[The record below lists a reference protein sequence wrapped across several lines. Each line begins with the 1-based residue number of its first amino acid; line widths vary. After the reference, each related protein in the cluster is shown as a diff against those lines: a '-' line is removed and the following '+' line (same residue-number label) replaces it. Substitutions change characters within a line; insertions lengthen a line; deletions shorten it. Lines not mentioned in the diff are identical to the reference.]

1 MIRGVIMAIMN
12 ESELISRLVEIL
24 NYKDVGFQ
32 NKLRD
37 IEKKERLLNI
47 LEKNTTS
54 PLNGLLELKSDE
66 LSSLFSEFMGN
77 TITKNDVKVMK
88 YWIKEGT
95 DNKALQDSF
104 HYKEA
109 IKSFNLLFDKIQM
122 FLDYMSDFNS
132 KKEDVL
138 SNLDLIESF
147 KDRLNSNDVIKDLSM
162 YYSILKPSETLLS
175 NQIYD
180 MLVAISLNNSKKESL
195 NITSKDIKVSFNK
208 DVKTYIIS
216 LLEELISS
224 KEDDNELIVESDD
237 RVVALRELCKKIK
250 DNFDIFLTVYPDT
263 IRNTM
268 EDIWTNKEIDNY
280 LNKLSIPLAVI
291 KGKKQGLSLTFDDED
306 IAIINDFVETL
317 SKKADEL
324 GEQTVKVK
332 QIPTQENKE
341 VEEIKN
347 TISKLKIANK
357 DLLELED
364 FELIIN
370 ILESKQDF
378 EYIIEVINMLNAL
391 NLKKLCKEEA
401 LKEVEEENKS
411 VKIISKKKTVTKAE
425 ITAMESLLSKYGFH
439 FQAFSPKLI
448 EELIKSSSFE
458 HVEEIASYIDNSKSL
473 SFLKD
478 YTIVRG
484 NSALDKQIQEIKC
497 SQIFFILTYS
507 NIEILENFE
516 EIAQRDSLNL
526 NDIFAI
532 PKVFASKNNEDL
544 SGTYENFIINE
555 KYLKD
560 EYPEILHPIMERCS
574 FILGTDGY
582 LFRNNIELTNLYGMS
597 VEKDSKGIMPS
608 PLALTV
614 NNFDYLIDRFIEAQD
629 YDYIECYRYQL
640 ETNAMAALHLKY
652 LKLKDIDIVKKEY
665 INIFDCLDEELDE
678 YLDNLSIENISVALR
693 SPIIKWL
700 DKQNEEQ
707 DPNKKN
713 IQYILNGIYISRIKV
728 LKYFGTLL
736 NNKYSDKIEALLYSI
751 TKDSYLTEQEFNSL
765 RELVNEREDK

>member
-1 MIRGVIMAIMN
+1 MAIMN

-47 LEKNTTS
+47 LEKNTIS

-77 TITKNDVKVMK
+77 TVTKNDVKVMK

-109 IKSFNLLFDKIQM
+109 IKSFNLLFDKMQM
-122 FLDYMSDFNS
+122 FLDYMSDFS
-132 KKEDVL
+132 IKKEEVL
-138 SNLDLIESF
+138 SNLDLIESL
-147 KDRLNSNDVIKDLSM
+147 KDRLSSNDIIKDMSI
-162 YYSILKPSETLLS
+162 YYPIIKPSETLLCD
-175 NQIYD
+175 QIYD
-180 MLVAISLNNSKKESL
+180 MLVAISLKNSMKESL

-208 DVKTYIIS
+208 DVKAYIIS
-216 LLEELISS
+216 LLEEQIESKGSS
-224 KEDDNELIVESDD
+224 DDLIVESDD
-237 RVVALRELCKKIK
+237 RVVALRDLCKKIK
-250 DNFDIFLTVYPDT
+250 DNFDVFLTVYPDT

-306 IAIINDFVETL
+306 IAIINDFVDIL

-324 GEQTVKVK
+324 SEQTVKVK
-332 QIPTQENKE
+332 QVPIQENKE

-347 TISKLKIANK
+347 TISKLKIANQS
-357 DLLELED
+357 LLELYD

-370 ILESKQDF
+370 TLKSKQDF

-411 VKIISKKKTVTKAE
+411 VKIITKKKTVTKAE

-484 NSALDKQIQEIKC
+484 NSPLDKQIQEIKC

-516 EIAQRDSLNL
+516 EIAERDELNL

-532 PKVFASKNNEDL
+532 PKVFASKNNEEL
-544 SGTYENFIINE
+544 IGTYENFIINE

-560 EYPEILHPIMERCS
+560 EYPLILHPIMERCS
-574 FILGTDGY
+574 FILGTDSY
-582 LFRNNIELTNLYGMS
+582 LFKHNIELTNLYDIKKK
-597 VEKDSKGIMPS
+597 KDSKGILPS

-614 NNFDYLIDRFIEAQD
+614 SNFDYLMDRFIEAQD

-665 INIFDCLDEELDE
+665 VNIFDCLDEELEE
-678 YLDNLSIENISVALR
+678 YLDNLSIENISIALR

-700 DKQNEEQ
+700 DKQNEEK

>member
-1 MIRGVIMAIMN
+1 MAIMN

-47 LEKNTTS
+47 LEKNTIS

-77 TITKNDVKVMK
+77 TVTKNDVKVMK

-109 IKSFNLLFDKIQM
+109 IKSFNLLFDKMQI
-122 FLDYMSDFNS
+122 FLDYMSDFS
-132 KKEDVL
+132 IKKEEVL
-138 SNLDLIESF
+138 SNLDLIESL
-147 KDRLNSNDVIKDLSM
+147 KDRLSSNDIIKDMSI
-162 YYSILKPSETLLS
+162 YYPIIKPSETLLCD
-175 NQIYD
+175 QIYD
-180 MLVAISLNNSKKESL
+180 MLVAISLKNSMKESL

-208 DVKTYIIS
+208 DVKAYIIS
-216 LLEELISS
+216 LLEEQIESKGSS
-224 KEDDNELIVESDD
+224 DDLIVESDD
-237 RVVALRELCKKIK
+237 RVVALRDLCKKIK
-250 DNFDIFLTVYPDT
+250 DNFDVFLTVYPDT

-291 KGKKQGLSLTFDDED
+291 KGKKQGLSLAFDDED
-306 IAIINDFVETL
+306 IAIINDFVDTL

-324 GEQTVKVK
+324 SEQTVKVK
-332 QIPTQENKE
+332 QVPIQENKE

-347 TISKLKIANK
+347 TISKLKIANQS
-357 DLLELED
+357 LLELDD

-370 ILESKQDF
+370 TLKSKQDF

-411 VKIISKKKTVTKAE
+411 VKIITKKKTVTKAE

-484 NSALDKQIQEIKC
+484 NSPLDKQIQEIKC

-516 EIAQRDSLNL
+516 EIAERDELNL

-532 PKVFASKNNEDL
+532 PKVFASKNNEEL
-544 SGTYENFIINE
+544 IGTYENFIINE

-560 EYPEILHPIMERCS
+560 EYPLILHPIMERCS
-574 FILGTDGY
+574 FILGTDSY
-582 LFRNNIELTNLYGMS
+582 LFKRNIELTNLYGMS
-597 VEKDSKGIMPS
+597 VEKDSKGILPS

-614 NNFDYLIDRFIEAQD
+614 SNFDYLMDRFIEAQD

-665 INIFDCLDEELDE
+665 VNIFDCLDEELEE
-678 YLDNLSIENISVALR
+678 YLDNLSIENISIALR

-700 DKQNEEQ
+700 DKQNEEK

-713 IQYILNGIYISRIKV
+713 IQYILNCIYISRIKV

>member
-1 MIRGVIMAIMN
+1 MAIMN

-47 LEKNTTS
+47 LEKNTIS

-77 TITKNDVKVMK
+77 TVTKNDVKVMK

-109 IKSFNLLFDKIQM
+109 IKSFNLLFDKMQM
-122 FLDYMSDFNS
+122 FLDYMSDFS
-132 KKEDVL
+132 IKKEEVL
-138 SNLDLIESF
+138 SNLDLIESL
-147 KDRLNSNDVIKDLSM
+147 KDRLSSNDIIKDMSI
-162 YYSILKPSETLLS
+162 YYPIIKPSETLLCD
-175 NQIYD
+175 QIYD
-180 MLVAISLNNSKKESL
+180 MLVAISLKNSMKESL

-208 DVKTYIIS
+208 DVKAYIIS
-216 LLEELISS
+216 LLEEQIESKGSS
-224 KEDDNELIVESDD
+224 DDLIVESDD
-237 RVVALRELCKKIK
+237 RVVALRDLCKKIK
-250 DNFDIFLTVYPDT
+250 DNFDVFLTVYPDT

-306 IAIINDFVETL
+306 IAIINDFVDTL

-324 GEQTVKVK
+324 SEQTVKVK
-332 QIPTQENKE
+332 QVPIQENKE

-347 TISKLKIANK
+347 TISKLKIANQS
-357 DLLELED
+357 LLELDD

-370 ILESKQDF
+370 TLKSKQDF

-411 VKIISKKKTVTKAE
+411 VKIITKKKTVTKAE

-484 NSALDKQIQEIKC
+484 NSPLDKQIQEIKC

-516 EIAQRDSLNL
+516 EIAERDELNL

-532 PKVFASKNNEDL
+532 PKVFASKNNEEL
-544 SGTYENFIINE
+544 IGTYENFIINE

-560 EYPEILHPIMERCS
+560 EYPLILHPIMERCS
-574 FILGTDGY
+574 FILGTDSY
-582 LFRNNIELTNLYGMS
+582 LFKRNIELTNLYGMS
-597 VEKDSKGIMPS
+597 VEKDSKGILPS

-614 NNFDYLIDRFIEAQD
+614 SNFDYLMDRFIEAQD

-665 INIFDCLDEELDE
+665 VNIFDCLDEELEE
-678 YLDNLSIENISVALR
+678 YLDNLSIENISIALR

-700 DKQNEEQ
+700 DKQNEEK

>member
-1 MIRGVIMAIMN
+1 MAIMN

-37 IEKKERLLNI
+37 IEKKERIVNI
-47 LEKNTTS
+47 LQKNSIS

-66 LSSLFSEFMGN
+66 LSNLFSEFMGN

-88 YWIKEGT
+88 YWIKEGN
-95 DNKALQDSF
+95 DNKTLMDSF

-122 FLDYMSDFNS
+122 FLDYMSDFS
-132 KKEDVL
+132 STKEEVL
-138 SNLDLIESF
+138 DNLDLIESL
-147 KDRLNSNDVIKDLSM
+147 KDRLNSNDIIKDLSI
-162 YYSILKPSETLLS
+162 YYPIIKPSETLLS
-175 NQIYD
+175 EQIYN
-180 MLVAISLNNSKKESL
+180 MLVAISLNNTNKDSFNL
-195 NITSKDIKVSFNK
+195 TTKDIKVSFNK
-208 DVKTYIIS
+208 DVKAYIIG
-216 LLEELISS
+216 LLEDKISS
-224 KEDDNELIVESDD
+224 KEQDSDIIIESDN
-237 RVVALRELCKKIK
+237 RVVAIKELCNKIK

-263 IRNTM
+263 IRSTM
-268 EDIWTNKEIDNY
+268 DEIWTNKEIDNY
-280 LNKLSIPLAVI
+280 INKLALPLAVI
-291 KGKKQGLSLTFDDED
+291 KGKKQGLNLSFDEED
-306 IAIINDFVETL
+306 LAIINDFIETL
-317 SKKADEL
+317 SKKADDL
-324 GEQTVKVK
+324 SAQTVKVK
-332 QIPTQENKE
+332 PVDVVENKE
-341 VEEIKN
+341 VESIKD

-357 DLLELED
+357 ELLDIND

-370 ILESKQDF
+370 TLKEVQDF
-378 EYIIEVINMLNAL
+378 DYIIDVINMLNAL

-401 LKEVEEENKS
+401 LKEVEENKS

-458 HVEEIASYIDNSKSL
+458 HVEEIASYIDNSDSL
-473 SFLKD
+473 GFLKD

-484 NSALDKQIQEIKC
+484 NSSLDKQIQEIKC

-516 EIAQRDSLNL
+516 QIAQQDKLNL

-532 PKVFASKNNEDL
+532 PKVFASKNNEEL

-574 FILGTDGY
+574 FILGTDSY
-582 LFRNNIELTNLYGMS
+582 LFRNNIDLTNIYGMN
-597 VEKDSKGIMPS
+597 VVKDSKGIMPS
-608 PLALTV
+608 PLALTIP
-614 NNFDYLIDRFIEAQD
+614 NFDYLMDRFIEAQD

-652 LKLKDIDIVKKEY
+652 LKLKGIDIVKKEY
-665 INIFDCLDEELDE
+665 INIYDCLDEELEE
-678 YLDNLSIENISVALR
+678 YLENLSIENISVALR

-700 DKQNEEQ
+700 DKQNEEK
-707 DPNKKN
+707 DPDKKN

>member
-1 MIRGVIMAIMN
+1 MAIMN

-47 LEKNTTS
+47 LEKNTIS

-77 TITKNDVKVMK
+77 TVTKNDVKVMK

-109 IKSFNLLFDKIQM
+109 IKSFNLLFDKMQM
-122 FLDYMSDFNS
+122 FLDYMSDFS
-132 KKEDVL
+132 IKKEEVL
-138 SNLDLIESF
+138 SNLDLIESL
-147 KDRLNSNDVIKDLSM
+147 KDRLSSNDIIKDMSI
-162 YYSILKPSETLLS
+162 YYPIIKPSETLLCD
-175 NQIYD
+175 QIYD
-180 MLVAISLNNSKKESL
+180 MLVAISLKNSMKESL

-208 DVKTYIIS
+208 DVKAYIIS
-216 LLEELISS
+216 LLEEQIESKGSS
-224 KEDDNELIVESDD
+224 DDLIVESDD
-237 RVVALRELCKKIK
+237 RVVALRDLCKKIK
-250 DNFDIFLTVYPDT
+250 DNFDVFLTLYPDT

-306 IAIINDFVETL
+306 IAIINDFVDTL

-324 GEQTVKVK
+324 SEQTVKVK
-332 QIPTQENKE
+332 QVPIQENKE

-347 TISKLKIANK
+347 TISKLKIANQS
-357 DLLELED
+357 LLELDD

-370 ILESKQDF
+370 TLKSKQDF

-411 VKIISKKKTVTKAE
+411 VKIITKKKTVTKAE

-484 NSALDKQIQEIKC
+484 NSSLDKQIQEIKC

-516 EIAQRDSLNL
+516 EIAKRDELNL

-532 PKVFASKNNEDL
+532 PKVFASKNNEEL
-544 SGTYENFIINE
+544 IGTYENFIINE

-560 EYPEILHPIMERCS
+560 EYPLILHPIMERCS
-574 FILGTDGY
+574 FILGTDSY
-582 LFRNNIELTNLYGMS
+582 LFKHNIELTNLYGMS
-597 VEKDSKGIMPS
+597 VEKDSKGILPS

-614 NNFDYLIDRFIEAQD
+614 SNFDYLMDRFIEAQD

-665 INIFDCLDEELDE
+665 VNIFDCLDEELEE
-678 YLDNLSIENISVALR
+678 YLDNLSIENISIALR

-700 DKQNEEQ
+700 DKQNEEK

>member
-1 MIRGVIMAIMN
+1 MAIMN

-47 LEKNTTS
+47 LEKNTIS

-77 TITKNDVKVMK
+77 TVTKNDVKVMK

-109 IKSFNLLFDKIQM
+109 IKSFNLLFDKMQM
-122 FLDYMSDFNS
+122 FLDYMSDFS
-132 KKEDVL
+132 IKKEEVL
-138 SNLDLIESF
+138 SNLDLIESL
-147 KDRLNSNDVIKDLSM
+147 KDRLSSNDIIKDMSI
-162 YYSILKPSETLLS
+162 YYPIIKPSETLLCD
-175 NQIYD
+175 QIYD
-180 MLVAISLNNSKKESL
+180 MLVAISLKNTMKESL

-208 DVKTYIIS
+208 DVKAYIIS
-216 LLEELISS
+216 LLEEQIESKGSS
-224 KEDDNELIVESDD
+224 DDLIVESDD
-237 RVVALRELCKKIK
+237 RVVALRDLCKKIK
-250 DNFDIFLTVYPDT
+250 DNFDVFLTVYPDT

-306 IAIINDFVETL
+306 IAIINDFVDTL

-324 GEQTVKVK
+324 SEQTVKVK
-332 QIPTQENKE
+332 QVPIQENKE

-347 TISKLKIANK
+347 TISKLKIANQS
-357 DLLELED
+357 LLELDD

-370 ILESKQDF
+370 TLKSKQDF

-411 VKIISKKKTVTKAE
+411 VKIITKKKTVTKAE

-478 YTIVRG
+478 YTIVIG
-484 NSALDKQIQEIKC
+484 NSPLDKQIQEIKC

-516 EIAQRDSLNL
+516 EIAERDELNL

-532 PKVFASKNNEDL
+532 PKVFASKNNEEL
-544 SGTYENFIINE
+544 IGTYENFIINE

-560 EYPEILHPIMERCS
+560 EYPLILHPIMERCS
-574 FILGTDGY
+574 FILGTDSY
-582 LFRNNIELTNLYGMS
+582 LFKRNIELTNLYGMS
-597 VEKDSKGIMPS
+597 VEKDSKGILPS

-614 NNFDYLIDRFIEAQD
+614 SNFDYLMDRFIEAQD

-665 INIFDCLDEELDE
+665 VNIFDCLDEELEE
-678 YLDNLSIENISVALR
+678 YLDNLSIENISIALR

-700 DKQNEEQ
+700 DKQNEEK

>member
-1 MIRGVIMAIMN
+1 MAIMN

-47 LEKNTTS
+47 LEKNTIS

-77 TITKNDVKVMK
+77 TVTKNDVKVMK

-109 IKSFNLLFDKIQM
+109 IKSFNLLFDKMQM
-122 FLDYMSDFNS
+122 FLDYMSDFS
-132 KKEDVL
+132 IKKEEVL
-138 SNLDLIESF
+138 SNLDLIESL
-147 KDRLNSNDVIKDLSM
+147 KDRLSSNDIIKDMSI
-162 YYSILKPSETLLS
+162 YYPIIKPSETLLCD
-175 NQIYD
+175 QIYD
-180 MLVAISLNNSKKESL
+180 MLVAISLKNTMKESL

-208 DVKTYIIS
+208 DVKAYIIS
-216 LLEELISS
+216 LLEEQIESKGSS
-224 KEDDNELIVESDD
+224 DDLIVESDD
-237 RVVALRELCKKIK
+237 RVVALRDLCKKIK
-250 DNFDIFLTVYPDT
+250 DNFDVFLTVYPDT

-291 KGKKQGLSLTFDDED
+291 KGKKQGLSLAFDDED
-306 IAIINDFVETL
+306 IAIINDFVDTL

-324 GEQTVKVK
+324 SEQTVKVK
-332 QIPTQENKE
+332 QVPIQENKE

-347 TISKLKIANK
+347 TISKLKIANQS
-357 DLLELED
+357 LLELDD

-370 ILESKQDF
+370 TLKSKQDF

-411 VKIISKKKTVTKAE
+411 VKIITKKKTVTKAE

-484 NSALDKQIQEIKC
+484 NSPLDKQIQEIKC

-507 NIEILENFE
+507 NIEILKNFE
-516 EIAQRDSLNL
+516 EIAERDELNL

-532 PKVFASKNNEDL
+532 PKVFASKNNEEL
-544 SGTYENFIINE
+544 IGTYENFIINE

-560 EYPEILHPIMERCS
+560 EYPLILHPIMERCS
-574 FILGTDGY
+574 FILGTDSY
-582 LFRNNIELTNLYGMS
+582 LFKRNIELTNLYGMS
-597 VEKDSKGIMPS
+597 VEKDSKGILPS

-614 NNFDYLIDRFIEAQD
+614 SNFDYLMDRFIEAQD

-665 INIFDCLDEELDE
+665 VNIFDCLDEELEE
-678 YLDNLSIENISVALR
+678 YLDNLSIENISIALR

-700 DKQNEEQ
+700 DKQNEEK

>member
-1 MIRGVIMAIMN
+1 MAIMN

-47 LEKNTTS
+47 LEKNTIS

-77 TITKNDVKVMK
+77 TVTKNDVKVMK

-109 IKSFNLLFDKIQM
+109 IKSFNLLFDKMQM
-122 FLDYMSDFNS
+122 FLDYMSDFS
-132 KKEDVL
+132 IKKEEVL
-138 SNLDLIESF
+138 SNLDLIESL
-147 KDRLNSNDVIKDLSM
+147 KDRLSSNDIIKDMSI
-162 YYSILKPSETLLS
+162 YYPIIKPSETLLCD
-175 NQIYD
+175 QIYD
-180 MLVAISLNNSKKESL
+180 MLVAISLKNSMKESL

-208 DVKTYIIS
+208 DVKAYIIS
-216 LLEELISS
+216 LLEEQIESKGSS
-224 KEDDNELIVESDD
+224 DDLIVESDD
-237 RVVALRELCKKIK
+237 RVVALRDLCKKIK
-250 DNFDIFLTVYPDT
+250 DNFDVFLTVYPDT

-306 IAIINDFVETL
+306 IAIINDFVDIL

-324 GEQTVKVK
+324 SEQTVKVK
-332 QIPTQENKE
+332 QVPIQENKE

-347 TISKLKIANK
+347 TISKLKIANQS
-357 DLLELED
+357 LLELDD

-370 ILESKQDF
+370 TLKSKQDF

-411 VKIISKKKTVTKAE
+411 VKIITKKKTVTKAE

-484 NSALDKQIQEIKC
+484 NSPLDKQIQEIKC

-516 EIAQRDSLNL
+516 EIAERDELNL

-532 PKVFASKNNEDL
+532 PKVFASKNNEEL
-544 SGTYENFIINE
+544 IGTYENFIINE

-560 EYPEILHPIMERCS
+560 EYPLILHPIMERCS
-574 FILGTDGY
+574 FILGTDSY
-582 LFRNNIELTNLYGMS
+582 LFKHNIELTNLYGMS
-597 VEKDSKGIMPS
+597 VEKDSKGILPS

-614 NNFDYLIDRFIEAQD
+614 SNFDYLMDRFIEAQD

-665 INIFDCLDEELDE
+665 VNIFDCLDEELEE
-678 YLDNLSIENISVALR
+678 YLDNLSIENISIALR

-700 DKQNEEQ
+700 DKQNEEK

>member
-1 MIRGVIMAIMN
+1 MAIMN

-47 LEKNTTS
+47 LEKNTIS

-77 TITKNDVKVMK
+77 TVTKNDVKVMK

-109 IKSFNLLFDKIQM
+109 IKSFNLLFDKMQM
-122 FLDYMSDFNS
+122 FLDYMSDFS
-132 KKEDVL
+132 IKKEEVL
-138 SNLDLIESF
+138 SNLDLIESL
-147 KDRLNSNDVIKDLSM
+147 KDRLSSNDIIKDMSI
-162 YYSILKPSETLLS
+162 YYPIIKPSETLLCD
-175 NQIYD
+175 QIYD
-180 MLVAISLNNSKKESL
+180 MLVAISLKNSMKESL

-208 DVKTYIIS
+208 DVKAYIIS
-216 LLEELISS
+216 LLEEQIESKGSS
-224 KEDDNELIVESDD
+224 DDLIVESDD
-237 RVVALRELCKKIK
+237 RVVALRDLCKKIK
-250 DNFDIFLTVYPDT
+250 DNFDVFLTVYPDT

-291 KGKKQGLSLTFDDED
+291 KGKKQGLSLAFDDED
-306 IAIINDFVETL
+306 IAIINDFVDTL

-324 GEQTVKVK
+324 SEQTVKVK
-332 QIPTQENKE
+332 QVPIQENKE

-347 TISKLKIANK
+347 TISKLKIANQS
-357 DLLELED
+357 LLELDD

-370 ILESKQDF
+370 TLKSKQDF

-411 VKIISKKKTVTKAE
+411 VKIITKKKTVTKAE

-484 NSALDKQIQEIKC
+484 NSPLDKQIQEIKC

-516 EIAQRDSLNL
+516 EIAERDELNL

-532 PKVFASKNNEDL
+532 PKVFASKNNEEL
-544 SGTYENFIINE
+544 IGTYENFIINE

-560 EYPEILHPIMERCS
+560 EYPLILHPIMERCS
-574 FILGTDGY
+574 FILGTDSY
-582 LFRNNIELTNLYGMS
+582 LFKRNIELTNLYGMS
-597 VEKDSKGIMPS
+597 VEKDSKGILPS

-614 NNFDYLIDRFIEAQD
+614 SNFDYLMDRFIEAQD

-665 INIFDCLDEELDE
+665 VNIFDCLDEELEE
-678 YLDNLSIENISVALR
+678 YLDNLSIENISIALR

-700 DKQNEEQ
+700 DKQNEEK

-713 IQYILNGIYISRIKV
+713 IQYILNCIYISRIKV

>member
-1 MIRGVIMAIMN
+1 MAIMN

-47 LEKNTTS
+47 LEKNTIS

-77 TITKNDVKVMK
+77 TVTKNDVKVMK

-109 IKSFNLLFDKIQM
+109 IKSFNLLFDKMQM
-122 FLDYMSDFNS
+122 FLDYMSDFS
-132 KKEDVL
+132 IKKEEVL
-138 SNLDLIESF
+138 SNLDLIESL
-147 KDRLNSNDVIKDLSM
+147 KDRLSSNDIIKDMSI
-162 YYSILKPSETLLS
+162 YYPIIKPSETLLCD
-175 NQIYD
+175 QIYD
-180 MLVAISLNNSKKESL
+180 MLVAVSLKNSMKESL

-208 DVKTYIIS
+208 DVKAYIIS
-216 LLEELISS
+216 LLEEQIESKGSS
-224 KEDDNELIVESDD
+224 DDLIVESDD
-237 RVVALRELCKKIK
+237 RVLALRDLCKKIK
-250 DNFDIFLTVYPDT
+250 DNFDVFLTVYPDT

-306 IAIINDFVETL
+306 IAIINDFVDTL

-324 GEQTVKVK
+324 SEQTVKVK
-332 QIPTQENKE
+332 QVPIQENKE

-347 TISKLKIANK
+347 TISKLKIANQS
-357 DLLELED
+357 LLELDD

-370 ILESKQDF
+370 TLKSKQDF

-411 VKIISKKKTVTKAE
+411 VKIITKKKTVTKAE

-484 NSALDKQIQEIKC
+484 NSPLDKQIQEIKC

-516 EIAQRDSLNL
+516 EIAERDELNL

-532 PKVFASKNNEDL
+532 PKVFASKNNEEL
-544 SGTYENFIINE
+544 IGTYENFIINE

-560 EYPEILHPIMERCS
+560 EYPLILHPIMERCS
-574 FILGTDGY
+574 FILGTDSY
-582 LFRNNIELTNLYGMS
+582 LFKHNIELTNLYGMS
-597 VEKDSKGIMPS
+597 VEKDSKGILPS

-614 NNFDYLIDRFIEAQD
+614 SNFDYLMDRFIEAQD

-665 INIFDCLDEELDE
+665 VNIFDCLDEELEE
-678 YLDNLSIENISVALR
+678 YLDNLSIENISIALR

-700 DKQNEEQ
+700 DKQNEEK

>member
-1 MIRGVIMAIMN
+1 MAIMN

-37 IEKKERLLNI
+37 IEKKERIVNI
-47 LEKNTTS
+47 LQKNSIS

-66 LSSLFSEFMGN
+66 LSNLFSEFMGN

-88 YWIKEGT
+88 YWIKEGN
-95 DNKALQDSF
+95 DNKTLMDSF

-122 FLDYMSDFNS
+122 FLDYMSDFS
-132 KKEDVL
+132 STKEEVL
-138 SNLDLIESF
+138 DNLDLIESL
-147 KDRLNSNDVIKDLSM
+147 KDRLNSNDIIKDLSI
-162 YYSILKPSETLLS
+162 YYPIIKPSETLLS
-175 NQIYD
+175 EQIYN
-180 MLVAISLNNSKKESL
+180 MLVAISLNNTNKDSFNL
-195 NITSKDIKVSFNK
+195 TTKDIKVSFNK
-208 DVKTYIIS
+208 DVKAYIIG
-216 LLEELISS
+216 LLEDKISS
-224 KEDDNELIVESDD
+224 KEQDSDIIIESDN
-237 RVVALRELCKKIK
+237 RVVAIKELCNKIK

-263 IRNTM
+263 IRSTM
-268 EDIWTNKEIDNY
+268 DEIWTNKEIDNY
-280 LNKLSIPLAVI
+280 INKLALPLAVI
-291 KGKKQGLSLTFDDED
+291 KGKKQGLNLSFDEED
-306 IAIINDFVETL
+306 LAIINDFIETL
-317 SKKADEL
+317 SKKADDL
-324 GEQTVKVK
+324 SAQTVKVK
-332 QIPTQENKE
+332 PVDVVENKE
-341 VEEIKN
+341 VESIKD

-357 DLLELED
+357 ELLDIND

-370 ILESKQDF
+370 TLKEVQDF
-378 EYIIEVINMLNAL
+378 DYIIDVINMLNAL

-401 LKEVEEENKS
+401 LKEVEENKS

-458 HVEEIASYIDNSKSL
+458 HVEEIASYIDNSDSL
-473 SFLKD
+473 GFLKD

-484 NSALDKQIQEIKC
+484 NSSLDKQIQEIKC

-516 EIAQRDSLNL
+516 QIAQQDKLNL

-532 PKVFASKNNEDL
+532 PKVFASKNNEEL

-574 FILGTDGY
+574 FILGTDSY
-582 LFRNNIELTNLYGMS
+582 LFRNNIDLTNIYGMN
-597 VEKDSKGIMPS
+597 VVKDSKGIMPS
-608 PLALTV
+608 PLALTIP
-614 NNFDYLIDRFIEAQD
+614 NFDYLMDRFIEAQD
-629 YDYIECYRYQL
+629 YDYVECYRYQL

-652 LKLKDIDIVKKEY
+652 LKLKGIDIVKKEY
-665 INIFDCLDEELDE
+665 INIYDCLDEELEE
-678 YLDNLSIENISVALR
+678 YLENLSIENISVALR

-700 DKQNEEQ
+700 DKQNEEK
-707 DPNKKN
+707 DPDKKN

>member
-1 MIRGVIMAIMN
+1 MAIMN

-47 LEKNTTS
+47 LEKNTIS

-77 TITKNDVKVMK
+77 TVTKNDVKVMK

-109 IKSFNLLFDKIQM
+109 IKSFNLLFDKMQM
-122 FLDYMSDFNS
+122 FLDYMSDFS
-132 KKEDVL
+132 IKKEEVL
-138 SNLDLIESF
+138 SNLDLIESL
-147 KDRLNSNDVIKDLSM
+147 KDRLSSNDIIKDMSI
-162 YYSILKPSETLLS
+162 YYPIIKPSETLLCD
-175 NQIYD
+175 QIYD
-180 MLVAISLNNSKKESL
+180 MLVAISLKNTMKESL

-208 DVKTYIIS
+208 DVKAYIIS
-216 LLEELISS
+216 LLEEQIESKGSS
-224 KEDDNELIVESDD
+224 DDLIVESDD
-237 RVVALRELCKKIK
+237 RVVALRDLCKKIK
-250 DNFDIFLTVYPDT
+250 DNFDVFLTVYPDT

-306 IAIINDFVETL
+306 IAIINDFVDIL

-324 GEQTVKVK
+324 SEQTVKVK
-332 QIPTQENKE
+332 QVPIQENKE

-347 TISKLKIANK
+347 TISKLKIANQS
-357 DLLELED
+357 LLELDD

-370 ILESKQDF
+370 TLKSKQDF

-411 VKIISKKKTVTKAE
+411 VKIITKKKTVTKAE

-484 NSALDKQIQEIKC
+484 NSPLDKQIQEIKC

-516 EIAQRDSLNL
+516 EIAERDELNL

-532 PKVFASKNNEDL
+532 PKVFASKNNEEL
-544 SGTYENFIINE
+544 IGTYENFIINE

-560 EYPEILHPIMERCS
+560 EYPLILHPIMERCS
-574 FILGTDGY
+574 FILGTDSY
-582 LFRNNIELTNLYGMS
+582 LFKHNIELTNLYGMS
-597 VEKDSKGIMPS
+597 VEKDSKGILPS

-614 NNFDYLIDRFIEAQD
+614 SNFDYLMDRFIEAQD

-665 INIFDCLDEELDE
+665 VNIFDCLDEELEE
-678 YLDNLSIENISVALR
+678 YLDNLSIENISIALR

-700 DKQNEEQ
+700 DKQNEEK

>member
-1 MIRGVIMAIMN
+1 MAIMN

-47 LEKNTTS
+47 LEKNTIS

-77 TITKNDVKVMK
+77 TVTKNDVKVMK

-109 IKSFNLLFDKIQM
+109 IKSFNLLFDKMQM
-122 FLDYMSDFNS
+122 FLDYMSDFS
-132 KKEDVL
+132 IKKEEVL
-138 SNLDLIESF
+138 SNLDLIESL
-147 KDRLNSNDVIKDLSM
+147 KDRLSSNDIIKDMSI
-162 YYSILKPSETLLS
+162 YYPIIKPSETLLCD
-175 NQIYD
+175 QIYD
-180 MLVAISLNNSKKESL
+180 MLVAISLKNSMKESL

-208 DVKTYIIS
+208 DVKAYIIS
-216 LLEELISS
+216 LLEEQIESKGSS
-224 KEDDNELIVESDD
+224 DDLIVESDD
-237 RVVALRELCKKIK
+237 RVVALRDLCKKIK
-250 DNFDIFLTVYPDT
+250 DNFDVFLTVYPDT

-291 KGKKQGLSLTFDDED
+291 KGKKQGLSLAFDDED
-306 IAIINDFVETL
+306 IAIINDFVDTL

-324 GEQTVKVK
+324 SEQTVKVK
-332 QIPTQENKE
+332 QVPIQENKE

-347 TISKLKIANK
+347 TISKLKIANQS
-357 DLLELED
+357 LLELDD

-370 ILESKQDF
+370 TLKSKQDF

-411 VKIISKKKTVTKAE
+411 VKIITKKKTVTKAE

-484 NSALDKQIQEIKC
+484 NSPLDKQIQEIKC

-516 EIAQRDSLNL
+516 EIAERDELNL

-532 PKVFASKNNEDL
+532 PKVFASKNNEEL
-544 SGTYENFIINE
+544 IGTYENFIINE

-560 EYPEILHPIMERCS
+560 EYPLILHPIMERCS
-574 FILGTDGY
+574 FILGTDSY
-582 LFRNNIELTNLYGMS
+582 LFKHNIELTNLYGMS
-597 VEKDSKGIMPS
+597 VEKDSKGILPS

-614 NNFDYLIDRFIEAQD
+614 SNFDYLMDRFIEAQD

-665 INIFDCLDEELDE
+665 VNIFDCLDEELEE
-678 YLDNLSIENISVALR
+678 YLDNLSIENISIALR

-700 DKQNEEQ
+700 DKQNEEK